1 MTQIP
6 ADTLSAAGKRA
17 LLAQML
23 QEKAS
28 KKSYPLSFAQR
39 RFWFFDQFDPG
50 DPSLNIL
57 YAIRFSGPINLAA
70 LEKSAN
76 EILRRHAI
84 LRARIVVQDDQPVQI
99 IAPLQPLSIEV
110 VDRQSVP
117 SAEWDAEVQ
126 RLTLAEAHTRFDLAA
141 GPLLRIRLIRFS
153 PTEHVGFINMHHTIT
168 DGVSMELFTRE
179 LGILYAAFTANQAS
193 PLPDLPLQYVDFAH
207 RQRQQWQNGQMAD
220 QLTYWKKQLEGDLPI
235 LDLPTDRPR
244 PPFRT
249 SNGAT
254 KYFYLSPQLTEAVK
268 RVSRQEGCT
277 PFVTL
282 LAAFKTLLHRYTGQP
297 DILVGTPVAGR
308 TLPADQ
314 NLIGLFT
321 NTLALR
327 TQIDKTFTFRQLL
340 QHVRETTLAALA
352 NQEFPFEQ
360 LVDEL
365 QVNRDPSRPPVFQ
378 VMFIS
383 RTARPKAQKIAGLT
397 LHALETDTGAALV
410 DLSLVTWETEAG
422 QLVAFEYNTDLFDES
437 TIDRLFVHYQNL
449 LQGAITDPQRSLL
462 RLPML
467 TPAEQHQLLWEW
479 NDTDAEYDRDVC
491 VHQLFE
497 QAAARAPQRTAVV
510 WGEQRWTYAELNE
523 RANQLAHYLRR
534 LGVGPEAPVGIHVER
549 SLEMILAVLAVL
561 KAGGAYVPL
570 DPIHPPDRLA
580 FICQDAGIAV
590 LLTQAHLVGKLSLP
604 PAAEGGPLPTLR
616 LDADWPQIAQE
627 SCQNPP
633 NCSRPEHLVYVVY
646 TSGSTGQPKGVMLEH
661 GNLRH
666 AYHGW
671 QQLYQLG
678 QQPLRHLQM
687 ASFSFDVFSGD
698 LTRALCSG
706 DTLVLCPRETLLQPD
721 KLAQLIVTEN
731 ITAAEF
737 VPAVLR
743 LLLDHLEKHGG
754 DLRRFH
760 FLSVGSDAWHVRD
773 HRRTQQLCGP
783 HTIFANTYGVTEATI
798 DSSYFYHPT
807 HAFSDDQITPI
818 GRPYPNVRLYIL
830 DDYLQPVPAGVA
842 GELHIG
848 GAGVGR
854 GYTNRPDLTDA
865 RFIPNPF
872 RPGERLYK
880 TGDLARFLPANNHS
894 SLDGHVAFLGR
905 ADFQVKIRGFRVEL
919 GEIEAALQQHEK
931 VQTAAVV
938 DFQSETGD
946 KRLVAY
952 IVPASG
958 TPASGALA
966 ASAAPATDEL
976 FAFLQERLPDYMLP
990 GHYVILDRLPLSPNG
1005 KVNRR
1010 QLPIP
1015 DLSSRPQVAQPYVAP
1030 RTLAEEVLAELFG
1043 KVLGLERVGIHDNFF
1058 ELGGHSLLATQLAI
1072 RARDAFQIELPLRAF
1087 FETPSIAGLAV
1098 AVEEALI
1105 EKLETLSEE
1114 EAALL
1119 LSA

>member
-1 MTQIP
+1 MTQLP
-6 ADTLSAAGKRA
+6 AANLSAADKRA

-28 KKSYPLSFAQR
+28 KKSYSLSFAQR

-76 EILRRHAI
+76 EILRRHTI
-84 LRARIVVQDDQPVQI
+84 LRARIVVRDDQPVQI
-99 IAPLQPLSIEV
+99 IAPFQPLTIEV

-117 SAEWDAEVQ
+117 VVERDAEVR
-126 RLTLAEAHTRFDLAA
+126 RLTLAEARTRFDLAA

-207 RQRQQWQNGQMAD
+207 RQRQQWQSGQMAD
-220 QLTYWKKQLEGDLPI
+220 QLAYWKKQLEGDLPI

-244 PPFRT
+244 PPFRS

-254 KYFYLSPQLTEAVK
+254 KYFYLTTQLTEAIK
-268 RVSRQEGCT
+268 RLSRQEGCT
-277 PFVTL
+277 PFVVL
-282 LAAFKTLLHRYTGQP
+282 LAAFKTLLYRYTGQS

-308 TLPADQ
+308 TLPTDQ

-327 TQIDKTFTFRQLL
+327 TQIDKTITFRQLL
-340 QHVRETTLAALA
+340 RRVRETTLSALA

-365 QVNRDPSRPPVFQ
+365 QVNRDPSHPPVFQ
-378 VMFIS
+378 VMFVS

-437 TIDRLFVHYQNL
+437 TVDRFFVHYQNL
-449 LQGAITDPQRSLL
+449 LQGAVDDPRHLLL

-467 TPAEQHQLLWEW
+467 TSAEQQQLLWEW
-479 NDTDAEYDRDVC
+479 NDTDADYDRDVC

-497 QAAARAPQRTAVV
+497 QAVARAPHRTAVV
-510 WGEQRWTYAELNE
+510 WGANVAVGSERWTYAELNE
-523 RANQLAHYLRR
+523 RANKLAHHLRR
-534 LGVGPEAPVGIHVER
+534 LGVGPETPVGIYVER

-570 DPIHPPDRLA
+570 DPIHPPERLA
-580 FICQDAGIAV
+580 FICQDAGIAL
-590 LLTQAHLVGKLSLP
+590 LLTQTHLAGKL
-604 PAAEGGPLPTLR
+604 PLPERPVLH
-616 LDADWPQIAQE
+616 LDADWPRIAQE
-627 SCQNPP
+627 SDQNPP
-633 NCSRPEHLVYVVY
+633 NISRPEHLVYIVY

-666 AYHGW
+666 AYYGW

-678 QQPLRHLQM
+678 RQPLRHLQM

-743 LLLDHLEKHGG
+743 LLVAHLEQNGG
-754 DLRRFH
+754 DLRQFH

-773 HRRTQQLCGP
+773 HRCTQQLCGP

-798 DSSYFYHPT
+798 DSSYFRHST
-807 HAFSDDQITPI
+807 DTLSDDQITPI
-818 GRPYPNVRLYIL
+818 GRPYPNVRLYVL
-830 DDYLQPVPAGVA
+830 DDALQPVPAGVA
-842 GELHIG
+842 GELYIG

-854 GYTNRPDLTDA
+854 GYTNRPDLTDT
-865 RFIPNPF
+865 RFMPNPF
-872 RPGERLYK
+872 LPGEQLYK
-880 TGDLARFLPANNHS
+880 TGDLARFLPANGHS
-894 SLDGHVAFLGR
+894 ANEPSTLAGHIAFLGR

-931 VQTAAVV
+931 VQTATVV

-946 KRLVAY
+946 RRLVAY
-952 IVPASG
+952 IVPASDMI
-958 TPASGALA
+958 
-966 ASAAPATDEL
+966 PATDEL
-976 FAFLQERLPDYMLP
+976 FAFLQKRLPDYMLP
-990 GHYVILDRLPLSPNG
+990 GHYVTLSQLPLSPNG
-1005 KVNRR
+1005 KINRR
-1010 QLPIP
+1010 QLPVP

-1043 KVLGLERVGIHDNFF
+1043 KVLGLQQVGIHDNFF

-1072 RARDAFQIELPLRAF
+1072 RARDTFQIDLPLRAF

-1119 LSA
+1119 LSS

>member
-1 MTQIP
+1 MTQTP
-6 ADTLSAAGKRA
+6 ADNLSAAGKRA

-76 EILRRHAI
+76 EILRRHTI
-84 LRARIVVQDDQPVQI
+84 LRARIVVREDQPVQI
-99 IAPLQPLSIEV
+99 ISPLQPLSIEV
-110 VDRQSVP
+110 VDRQNVP
-117 SAEWDAEVQ
+117 PTVWDAEVQ
-126 RLTLAEAHTRFDLAA
+126 RLTLVEARTRFDLAA
-141 GPLLRIRLIRFS
+141 GPLLRMRLIRFS

-193 PLPDLPLQYVDFAH
+193 TGSPPLPDLPLQYVDFAH
-207 RQRQQWQNGQMAD
+207 RQRQQWQNGQMAH
-220 QLTYWKKQLEGDLPI
+220 QLAYWKKQLGGDLPI
-235 LDLPTDRPR
+235 LALPTDHPR

-282 LAAFKTLLHRYTGQP
+282 LAAFKTLLHRYTGQN

-308 TLPADQ
+308 TLPSDQ

-327 TQIDKTFTFRQLL
+327 TQIDKDLTFRQLL
-340 QHVRETTLAALA
+340 QRVRETTLAALA

-378 VMFIS
+378 VMFIA

-422 QLVAFEYNTDLFDES
+422 QLVAFEYNTDLFDEN
-437 TIDRLFVHYQNL
+437 TIDRLFVHYENL
-449 LQGAITDPQRSLL
+449 LQGAVANPSSHLL

-467 TPAEQHQLLWEW
+467 TLAEQNEALWQW
-479 NDTDAEYDRDVC
+479 NDTHAEYDSDVC

-497 QAAARAPQRTAVV
+497 QAAARAPESVAIV
-510 WGEQRWTYAELNE
+510 WEGQQWTYAELNE

-534 LGVGPEAPVGIHVER
+534 LGVGPEAPVGIYVER

-570 DPIHPPDRLA
+570 DPIHPPERLA
-580 FICQDAGIAV
+580 TICQDAGIAV
-590 LLTQAHLVGKLSLP
+590 LLTQARLEGRLSLP
-604 PAAEGGPLPTLR
+604 TAEGVPHPPVVR
-616 LDADWPQIAQE
+616 LDADWAEVSRE
-627 SCQNPP
+627 SSQNPV
-633 NCSRPEHLVYVVY
+633 NLSRPEHLVYVVY
-646 TSGSTGQPKGVMLEH
+646 TSGSTGQPKGVMVEH

-678 QQPLRHLQM
+678 QKQLRHLQM

-721 KLAQLIVTEN
+721 KLAQLIVAEK
-731 ITAAEF
+731 ITGAEF

-743 LLLDHLEKHGG
+743 LLVAQLEQHGG
-754 DLRRFH
+754 DLRQFH

-773 HRRTQQLCGP
+773 HRRAQQLCAP
-783 HTIFANTYGVTEATI
+783 QTIFANTYGVTEATI
-798 DSSYFYHPT
+798 DSSYFCHPT
-807 HAFSDDQITPI
+807 HTLSDDQITPI
-818 GRPYPNVRLYIL
+818 GRPFPDVRLYIL
-830 DDYLQPVPAGVA
+830 DAQLQPVPAGVA

-854 GYTNRPDLTDA
+854 GYTNRPDLTAA
-865 RFIPNPF
+865 RFISDPF
-872 RPGERLYK
+872 SRRSGERLYK
-880 TGDLARFLPANNHS
+880 TGDLARFLPGNAANGHS
-894 SLDGHVAFLGR
+894 PLAGHVAFLGR
-905 ADFQVKIRGFRVEL
+905 ADSQVKIRGFRVEL
-919 GEIEAALQQHEK
+919 GEIEAALQQHAD
-931 VQTAAVV
+931 VQAAAVI

-952 IVPASG
+952 IVPAD
-958 TPASGALA
+958 TAS
-966 ASAAPATDEL
+966 PTTNDL
-976 FAFLQERLPDYMLP
+976 FAFLQARLPDYMIP
-990 GHYVILDRLPLSPNG
+990 GHYVTLERLPLNPNG

-1010 QLPIP
+1010 ELPIP

-1043 KVLGLERVGIHDNFF
+1043 KTLGLEKVGVHDNFF

-1072 RARDAFQIELPLRAF
+1072 RARDAFQIDLPLRAF

-1105 EKLETLSEE
+1105 EKLEMLSEE
-1114 EAALL
+1114 EAAMLL
-1119 LSA
+1119 